1 MDFEGLLERF
11 WVDFEANLDA
21 KTPPKSTKNR
31 KKMDIEIDQNF
42 ACILS
47 GLLVALG
54 ANMAEKASQ
63 KGAGGFFGLF
73 FGLGGVLGGS
83 WGLLGPKS

>member
-1 MDFEGLLERF
+1 M
-11 WVDFEANLDA
+11 DFEANLDA

-31 KKMDIEIDQNF
+31 KKVDIKIDQNF

-54 ANMAEKASQ
+54 ANMVRNASQ
-63 KGAGGFFGLF
+63 KPAGREVVQVLF
-73 FGLGGVLGGS
+73 LGLGGVLGGS
-83 WGLLGPKS
+83 WGFLGPLGA